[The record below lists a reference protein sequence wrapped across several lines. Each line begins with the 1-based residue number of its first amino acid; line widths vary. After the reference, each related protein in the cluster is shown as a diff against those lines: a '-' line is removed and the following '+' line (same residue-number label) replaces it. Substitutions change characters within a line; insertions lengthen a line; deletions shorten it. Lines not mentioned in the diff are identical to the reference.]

1 MEKSQ
6 HFLNEN
12 KKKKKQEMF
21 LCAHIQCNTIG
32 SQPDG
37 SKWVRILEI
46 ILDEVE

>member
-1 MEKSQ
+1 MENHNIS
-6 HFLNEN
+6 LMRISIE
-12 KKKKKQEMF
+12 KQKTF
-21 LCAHIQCNTIG
+21 LCTHIHCNTMG